1 MSNFV
6 DFKAMT
12 IDELDDEIISWRGL
26 AHNAGKLRSSRN
38 VFRCLKMLDIAVA
51 VKRQKLRAQ
60 KGA

>member
-12 IDELDDEIISWRGL
+12 IDELDEQIASWREL
-26 AHNAGKLRSSRN
+26 AHNAGKLRSSRS

-51 VKRQKLRAQ
+51 VKRQKLRA
-60 KGA
+60 AR